1 MKKTILL
8 SVCLFVASLSTFGAS
23 LSSIMLQHNGSVT
36 MYESDKMSSAISA
49 AVKGDTIYLSE
60 GSFVGDFTINKEITI
75 IGAGQLSIVQG
86 NITIAIDN
94 TPTLTAHLLDA
105 IKVPSSYN
113 VTVTKAIKNLKI
125 RKCYLYEFRFSA
137 NTTDLNVDRCNIEN
151 FYASNYIKSGNVLN
165 SYISYIQGIMGTP
178 LNTVNY
184 INCNILY
191 ISHWYSYSSNYAYSA
206 GTFINCIIYAN
217 SNSSYARAF
226 DNSVFINTAYPS
238 SFTFSASS
246 SCQNCYV
253 GDFTMT
259 QYTEEK
265 TGMKY
270 HTVDADWLQSNG
282 YLGTDGTIIG
292 MFGGSI
298 PYSLVPNVPTVTKS
312 KVIVDTANKK
322 LNVTLNVTAN

>member
-75 IGAGQLSIVQG
+75 IGAGQLTIVQG

-94 TPTLTAHLLDA
+94 TPSLTAHLLDA
-105 IKVPSSYN
+105 IKVPSSFN

-125 RKCYLYEFRFSA
+125 RKCYFYSFACNASV
-137 NTTDLNVDRCNIEN
+137 TDLNIDRCNMNN
-151 FYASNYIKSGNVLN
+151 FNPNTYVKSGNLLN
-165 SYISYIQGIMGTP
+165 CYISTVGYANGM
-178 LNTVNY
+178 LNTINY
-184 INCNILY
+184 INCNINNLE
-191 ISHWYSYSSNYAYSA
+191 NYGNTMA
-206 GTFINCIIYAN
+206 GTFINSIINGYQGYSDFKN
-217 SNSSYARAF
+217 CS
-226 DNSVFINTAYPS
+226 FINTAHPS
-238 SFTFSASS
+238 NFSFDASS
-246 SCQNCYV
+246 SRQNCYA
-253 GDFTMT
+253 GGYSFT

-265 TGMKY
+265 TGVQY
-270 HTVDADWLQSNG
+270 YTVDSDWLESNN
-282 YLGTDGTIIG
+282 YKGTDGTIIG

-298 PYSLVPNVPTVTKS
+298 PYSLVPNVPTVTES
-312 KVIVDTANKK
+312 KVTVDTSTKK
-322 LNVTLNVTAN
+322 LNVTLKVTAN

>member
-1 MKKTILL
+1 MKKSLL
-8 SVCLFVASLSTFGAS
+8 LFACLAMTSISSYAAS

-75 IGAGQLSIVQG
+75 IGAGQLTIVQG
-86 NITIAIDN
+86 NITIALDN
-94 TPTLTAHLLDA
+94 TPTLTAHMLDA

-113 VTVTKAIKNLKI
+113 VTVTKAVKNLKI
-125 RKCYLYEFRFSA
+125 RKCYLYDFRFSA

-151 FYASNYIKSGNVLN
+151 FYANNNIKSGNVLN
-165 SYISYIQGIMGTP
+165 SYIRNIQGIKDTP

-184 INCNILY
+184 INCNIFY
-191 ISHWYSYSSNYAYSA
+191 ITNWYSYSSSYAYCA
-206 GTFINCIIYAN
+206 GTFINCIINSN
-217 SNSSYARAF
+217 SNSSEARAF
-226 DNSVFINTAYPS
+226 SNCVFINTAYPS

-270 HTVDADWLQSNG
+270 HTVDADWLQGNG
-282 YLGTDGTIIG
+282 YLGFDGTIIG
-292 MFGGSI
+292 MFGGTI
-298 PYSLVPNVPTVTKS
+298 PYSLVPNVPTVTES
-312 KVIVDTANKK
+312 KVTVDTSTKK
-322 LNVTLNVTAN
+322 LNVTLKVTAN